1 MLPARSQRARDCA
14 IVKRHQVD
22 IRPHETLGGGFSPPC
37 VKLMGRLAS
46 KSKEGVDRTR
56 YVTRSGTRRHLSFKV
71 HHASRISIA
80 CVKYNA
86 KGIKREAGFVASR
99 ASVAARLA
107 VVHEAHPAA

>member
-1 MLPARSQRARDCA
+1 MLISSYFVSLLSLFP
-14 IVKRHQVD
+14 VLLVD
-22 IRPHETLGGGFSPPC
+22 
-37 VKLMGRLAS
+37 
-46 KSKEGVDRTR
+46 TR

-80 CVKYNA
+80 CMKYNA

-107 VVHEAHPAA
+107 VVHEAHPA